1 VLQEL
6 SALPESFEKS
16 AGDRTFVLLGVISVI
31 DIFEAIS
38 LSGRLTLT
46 TKLSP
51 FRARDFENVTSA

>member
-6 SALPESFEKS
+6 STLPVSLEKS
-16 AGDRTFVLLGVISVI
+16 AGDKTFVLLGVISVI

-51 FRARDFENVTSA
+51 FRTRDFENVTCV